1 MRIPIAIVLLVSSF
15 LAACSS
21 DQEQAE
27 GDRPARGADWV
38 LRGGAFFT
46 VDGEQ
51 PWAEAVA
58 IDGERFVYVGDD
70 AGADSFTA
78 DNTRVT
84 DLGGRLVIPGMVD
97 AHTHPGYMGRFGPT
111 RATLTATTPEGV
123 LEQVREYADAHPDLS
138 WIVMYGFPVEAYGKM
153 GPHREALDRVV
164 PDRPVFLM
172 GNIGHSR
179 WFNSRALEL
188 MGVDRN
194 TPDAVPDLSLFVR
207 DAEGELTGWTKEYAV
222 LPYLSPFMKRDPEA
236 NREGIVRFLDYL
248 SRQGVMSLM
257 DAGNRN
263 YHDEAYSF
271 LAELDRTGRL
281 PVRYEGIYHIYLPE
295 QVPGAI
301 AELLRLRRAYGGD
314 RLKFNT
320 IKIHFDGTNEIRTGA
335 VLEDFSDDP
344 GNRGNTLIDED
355 ELYRFILALHEE
367 ELDLHLHTVGDR
379 AVQIALNAVERAREA
394 IDGSLYT
401 QVTLCHLEIIDAAD
415 FPRFRE
421 LGVLANYTPWWHGHF
436 ENDTTRLSLGS
447 RHSRTFLAQPLF
459 DDGAIVTFSSD
470 VTSLGS
476 IPQSN
481 PFFGIQTAHNRQQ
494 ADHGPDAPIRMPLTE
509 RLRLEDLIKGYTLN
523 GAIQLRMD
531 ADIGSIEVG
540 KLADFAVLDQNL
552 FEIDRY
558 RIQDVEPDAVVMEG
572 RLIHGELN

>member
-1 MRIPIAIVLLVSSF
+1 MRIPIAIALLVSFF

-21 DQEQAE
+21 DPEQAE

-51 PWAEAVA
+51 PWADAVA
-58 IDGERFVYVGDD
+58 VDGERFVYVGDD
-70 AGADSFTA
+70 AGADSFIT
-78 DNTRVT
+78 DSTRVT

-111 RATLTATTPEGV
+111 RAILTATTPEGV
-123 LEQVREYADAHPDLS
+123 LEEVREYADAHPDLP
-138 WIVMYGFPVEAYGKM
+138 WIVMYGFPVEAYDKF

-164 PDRPVFLM
+164 PDRPVFLL
-172 GNIGHSR
+172 GSIGHSR
-179 WFNSRALEL
+179 WFNTRALEL

-222 LPYLSPFMKRDPEA
+222 LPYLAPFMERDPEA
-236 NREGIVRFLDYL
+236 NREGTLRFLDYL
-248 SRQGVMSLM
+248 SSQGVMSLM

-263 YHDEAYSF
+263 YHDEAYSS
-271 LAELDRTGRL
+271 LAELDRSGRL

-314 RLKFNT
+314 RLRFNT

-344 GNRGNTLIDED
+344 GNRGNTLLDED
-355 ELYRFILALHEE
+355 ELYRFILDLHEE

-379 AVQIALNAVERAREA
+379 AVRIALNAVERAREA

-401 QVTLCHLEIIDAAD
+401 QVTLCHLEVIDAAD

-447 RHSRTFLAQPLF
+447 RQPRTFLAQPLF

-481 PFFGIQTAHNRQQ
+481 PFFGIQTAHNRQRPE
-494 ADHGPDAPIRMPLTE
+494 DGPDAPIRMPLTE
-509 RLRLEDLIKGYTLN
+509 RLRLEDLVKGYTLN

-531 ADIGSIEVG
+531 ADIGSIEAG
-540 KLADFAVLDQNL
+540 KLADFVVLDQNL

-558 RIQDVEPDAVVMEG
+558 RIQHLEPDAVVMEG

>member
-27 GDRPARGADWV
+27 GDRSARGADWV

-70 AGADSFTA
+70 AGADAFTA
-78 DNTRVT
+78 DSTRVT

-138 WIVMYGFPVEAYGKM
+138 WIVMYGFPVEAYGKI

-314 RLKFNT
+314 RLKFNM

-379 AVQIALNAVERAREA
+379 AVHIALNAVERAREA

-415 FPRFRE
+415 YPRFRE
-421 LGVLANYTPWWHGHF
+421 LGVLANYTPWWHGYW

-494 ADHGPDAPIRMPLTE
+494 ADHGSDAPIRMPLTE